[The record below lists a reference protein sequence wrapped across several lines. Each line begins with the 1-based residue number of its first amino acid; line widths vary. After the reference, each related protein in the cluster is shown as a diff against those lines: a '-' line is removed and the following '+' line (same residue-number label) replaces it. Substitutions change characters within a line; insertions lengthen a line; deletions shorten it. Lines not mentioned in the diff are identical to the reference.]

1 LLLRRIMGNHCDRF
15 VLVVTGQAQA
25 IEWSVQKAVLP
36 LGSLMRIMTTET
48 ISLFMGSMNAAT
60 AGLFLVTFKA
70 QFLWR
75 SFQATG
81 IIAGM
86 GSMTGKTI
94 SISDRGVLLA
104 VAGIR
109 MWGLVAV
116 STKLNCSLF
125 QRKWF
130 GIVRIVMTVRTL
142 TQLDR
147 IVDKVTQQMISLR

>member
-1 LLLRRIMGNHCDRF
+1 LLLRRIMGNHCGRF
-15 VLVVTGQAQA
+15 VLVVTGQAQT

-48 ISLFMGSMNAAT
+48 ISLFIGSMNAAA
-60 AGLFLVTFKA
+60 AGLFLVTLKA

-142 TQLDR
+142 TLFDR